1 MDGIQSGAEF
11 IASPK
16 NNLLFHSQYA
26 KICSMIVKKLYSPT
40 ARSSSAVLEENQYY
54 LKSLLD
60 EWQRPGSKQVML
72 AGTTTTTSMSPPILP
87 AAEIFSQHQQLY
99 LMLQYSEA
107 IFTLFQQSVFWQEYE
122 NFTDEWY
129 RGELCVQSA
138 RDVLAETHF
147 FEFDKMPQSWY
158 FISIIMK
165 CWF

>member
-40 ARSSSAVLEENQYY
+40 ARSLSAVLEENQYY

-122 NFTDEWY
+122 NFTDE
-129 RGELCVQSA
+129 
-138 RDVLAETHF
+138 
-147 FEFDKMPQSWY
+147 
-158 FISIIMK
+158 
-165 CWF
+165 